1 MRVTS
6 NMMLSGYLKNLG
18 NNMSELNKLQNKM
31 ATGKRITKP
40 SDDPIGIISSMQT
53 RVKIYK
59 SDQYKRNVEKSLTW
73 LEQTESSVLELND
86 MLKTAYEKAVYM
98 SNDFLSP
105 EDKIATAEMIEQL
118 RDHVLTIG
126 NAKSGDK
133 YIFGGYNVTSPPFVV
148 DDSGN
153 ILYNG
158 IDLTDASN
166 PALLSEDKA
175 SIQYEIGFDVVMD
188 ISTTGTQLFGMGDNN
203 VYTVLDD
210 FCNAL
215 RNDASAEE
223 ISQYIA
229 KLQDCQT
236 HVMSVDASVGG
247 RVGRLELIQN
257 RFEDD
262 VLMYEAIKSNIEDV
276 DQAEAIMNYKM
287 SEFVYMAALQIGNN
301 IVQTSLINFL
311 K

>member
-6 NMMLSGYLKNLG
+6 GMMLSGYLKNLN
-18 NNMSELNKLQNKM
+18 NNMSELNKLQNQM

-40 SDDPIGIISSMQT
+40 SDDPIGVISSMQT

-59 SDQYKRNVEKSLTW
+59 SEQYKKNVEKSLTW
-73 LEQTESSVLELND
+73 LELTESSVLELND

-98 SNDFLSP
+98 SNDYLSA
-105 EDKIATAEMIEQL
+105 EDKAATAEQIGQL
-118 RDHVLTIG
+118 RDHVLNIG

-133 YIFGGYNVTSPPFVV
+133 YIFGGYNVTSPPFVL
-148 DDSGN
+148 DATGN

-158 IDLTDASN
+158 YDLTDESN
-166 PALLSEDKA
+166 PALLAEDEA
-175 SIQYEIGFDVVMD
+175 SIQYEIGFDVIMD
-188 ISTTGTQLFGMGDNN
+188 ISTTGTQLFGMGENN

-210 FCNAL
+210 FYTAL
-215 RNDASAEE
+215 KNDASGEE
-223 ISQYIA
+223 ISQFIK

-236 HVMSVDASVGG
+236 HVMSVDVSVGG
-247 RVGRLELIQN
+247 RVNRLELIQN

-262 VLMYEAIKSNIEDV
+262 VYIYEAIKSKIEDV

-287 SEFVYMAALQIGNN
+287 AEFVYTAALQVGNN

>member
-6 NMMLSGYLKNLG
+6 SMMLSGYLKNLG
-18 NNMSELNKLQNKM
+18 NNMSELNKLQNQM

-40 SDDPIGIISSMQT
+40 SDDPIGVISSMQT

-59 SDQYKRNVEKSLTW
+59 SEQYKKNVEKSLTW
-73 LEQTESSVLELND
+73 LEQTESSVLELNE

-105 EDKIATAEMIEQL
+105 EDKTATAEQIGQL

-133 YIFGGYNVTSPPFVV
+133 YIFGGYNVTSPPFVL
-148 DDSGN
+148 DAAGN
-153 ILYNG
+153 IMYNG
-158 IDLTDASN
+158 YDLTDASN
-166 PALLSEDKA
+166 PALLAEDEA
-175 SIQYEIGFDVVMD
+175 SIQYEIGFDVIMD
-188 ISTTGTQLFGMGDNN
+188 ISTTGTQLFGMGENN
-203 VYTVLDD
+203 VYAVLDD
-210 FCNAL
+210 FYNAL
-215 RNDASAEE
+215 KNDASGEE
-223 ISQYIA
+223 ISQFIE

-247 RVGRLELIQN
+247 RVNRLELIQN

-262 VLMYEAIKSNIEDV
+262 VLMYEALKSNIEDV

-287 SEFVYMAALQIGNN
+287 SEFVYTAALQIGNN